1 MLVAVVQNLAEKIAF
16 HLRARGQ
23 IAKKIRL
30 EIHYVDGY
38 SSSRVGRVDSPD
50 DISVNRECKRLF
62 TKANNRR
69 VSVRTILLDVSQF
82 KPYVEQ
88 KNLFFRPR
96 SRDMEISM
104 AIEMVRRKYGVDSIK
119 TANVF
124 HTLGSS

>member
-1 MLVAVVQNLAEKIAF
+1 MGSEMC
-16 HLRARGQ
+16 
-23 IAKKIRL
+23 IR
-30 EIHYVDGY
+30 D
-38 SSSRVGRVDSPD
+38 RVRSPD

-62 TKANNRR
+62 TRANNRR
-69 VSVRTILLDVSQF
+69 VSVRAILLDVSQF

-104 AIEMVRRKYGVDSIK
+104 EISMAIEMVRRKYGVDSIK

-124 HTLGSS
+124 HTLGSA